1 MRVPSFC
8 VTVRSTLAPGGN
20 SISPTRSLGPPLLRA
35 QKILCRPGATV
46 LVARHEDGGRL
57 GVQAGVADG
66 AGGEEL
72 DHTWPLHGRGRCR
85 RWRRGRRRLRG
96 RNNSRNHFWLLSSVR
111 RRQTRAP
118 SDLRLSD
125 GRRRGMDSRR
135 VAGCACLCST
145 KAPTQSRSTRLLARL
160 ENPPLPWA
168 GSQSAREGPR
178 QRAFARVGA
187 RQPRGCGQDQARHDE
202 TRHAQN
208 RASRRQFLEQGI
220 RARMAGYIRGRSS
233 DLGQGACQLAP
244 SCPLA
249 CLGHGRIGNPGTKFG
264 FELDRIVEKNAA
276 VPAAQAQ
283 VPPRQLARAGRW
295 PARLHWGSAR
305 PGWVQGSVE
314 RCSRRAAQPWP
325 RSGQDDGTCRARCR
339 QLPKMDLCQG
349 RASTRSPSRKA
360 GHQAPRCRRPAHVCA
375 RVLAR
380 ATCTRA
386 SPPRRRTPS
395 WFPGP

>member
-1 MRVPSFC
+1 MAP
-8 VTVRSTLAPGGN
+8 VRRAGPHLA
-20 SISPTRSLGPPLLRA
+20 
-35 QKILCRPGATV
+35 
-46 LVARHEDGGRL
+46 
-57 GVQAGVADG
+57 
-66 AGGEEL
+66 
-72 DHTWPLHGRGRCR
+72 LHGRGRCR

-135 VAGCACLCST
+135 VAGCACLCLD
-145 KAPTQSRSTRLLARL
+145 KGRRRSPAQLGCWRGWRTHRCHGPGHSLHGRDH
-160 ENPPLPWA
+160 
-168 GSQSAREGPR
+168 GSGLSPGWVP
-178 QRAFARVGA
+178 G
-187 RQPRGCGQDQARHDE
+187 QPRGCGQDQARHDE

-264 FELDRIVEKNAA
+264 FETGPDRRENAA
-276 VPAAQAQ
+276 VRLAQAQ

-295 PARLHWGSAR
+295 PAR
-305 PGWVQGSVE
+305 
-314 RCSRRAAQPWP
+314 AAL
-325 RSGQDDGTCRARCR
+325 G
-339 QLPKMDLCQG
+339 
-349 RASTRSPSRKA
+349 
-360 GHQAPRCRRPAHVCA
+360 
-375 RVLAR
+375 
-380 ATCTRA
+380 
-386 SPPRRRTPS
+386 
-395 WFPGP
+395 